1 MNEPVVRGP
10 APAARASGRS
20 VLWALV
26 PLISLGILAPVTIGH
41 AAVRL
46 RSRAVA
52 VSAGV
57 YAACVAVLF
66 VGANAFGPHPP
77 GLVRGVIAAGVLGAW
92 LGGTVQ
98 AFALRRRVFMP
109 DPGIARNHAARK
121 AALRRRELRSQARQL
136 AEDNPVLAYE
146 LRIGR
151 PDEPRAYD
159 DGGLIA
165 VNQVP
170 APVLTGLPGIDAVT
184 AGRIVE
190 LRGQR
195 GPFVSCE
202 DLLVAAGLP
211 PHLLGR
217 IAEYALFLP

>member
-1 MNEPVVRGP
+1 MNAGSPPPRIRAAKGP
-10 APAARASGRS
+10 GWS
-20 VLWALV
+20 VPWALV
-26 PLISLGILAPVTIGH
+26 PLVSLGILAPVTIGH

-57 YAACVAVLF
+57 YAVCVVVLF

-77 GLVRGVIAAGVLGAW
+77 DAVNGVIGVGVSVAW

-98 AFALRRRVFMP
+98 AFALRRRVFTP
-109 DPGIARNHAARK
+109 DLGIARNHAARQ
-121 AALRRRELRSQARQL
+121 AAVHRRELRSQARQL
-136 AEDNPVLAYE
+136 AEDNPALAYE

-170 APVLTGLPGIDAVT
+170 APALTGLPGIDAMT

-190 LRGQR
+190 LRDQR

-202 DLLVAAGLP
+202 DLLISTGLP
-211 PHLLGR
+211 PHLLDR
-217 IAEYALFLP
+217 IAEYALFLQ